1 MFAFPNPLS
10 RRKPGPTDVRHDL
23 CRHPRFCAA
32 AQWIPASAG
41 KSVVAIFV
49 FAQVAFA
56 TPALAISDPAEM
68 LPNRAQE
75 LRAEAIG
82 SQLRCL
88 VCQNQSIEDSN
99 ADLARDLRRI
109 VRSRV
114 AAGDSDKQVIDW
126 VVARY
131 GDFVRLRPP
140 FRPLTWLLWFSPAL
154 ALGAGTAAVFLAR
167 RRHAPPPSPLTDDE
181 RAKLAEL
188 LRG

>member
-1 MFAFPNPLS
+1 MLRSGFFVAAMLALSCVAAPAF
-10 RRKPGPTDVRHDL
+10 
-23 CRHPRFCAA
+23 
-32 AQWIPASAG
+32 
-41 KSVVAIFV
+41 
-49 FAQVAFA
+49 
-56 TPALAISDPAEM
+56 AISDPAEM

-82 SQLRCL
+82 GQLRCL

-114 AAGDSDKQVIDW
+114 AAGDSDRQVIGW

-140 FRPLTWLLWFSPAL
+140 FRPLTWLLWLSPAL
-154 ALGAGTAAVFLAR
+154 AVGLGTAAVLIAR
-167 RRHAPPPSPLTDDE
+167 RRHPPPPAPLSDDE